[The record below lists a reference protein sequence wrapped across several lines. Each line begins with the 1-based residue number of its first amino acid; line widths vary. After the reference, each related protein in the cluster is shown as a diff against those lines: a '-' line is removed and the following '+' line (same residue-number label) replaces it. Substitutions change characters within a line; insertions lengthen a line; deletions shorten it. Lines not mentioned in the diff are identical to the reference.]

1 MYMPLSEEKEE
12 FARQLVLIAIGIFIF
27 LVIGTLVYHFS
38 EGWSYLDSLYFSTI
52 SLTARGFS
60 GQHPTNW
67 FSVLFSV
74 FYLILGVSFII
85 YAISS
90 IIAFYSSYYQKK
102 FERKFQVFMN
112 QVKSNK
118 VKEDKWIMLKVKNK
132 QQ

>member
-12 FARQLVLIAIGIFIF
+12 FARQLVIIAIGIFLF
-27 LVIGTLVYHFS
+27 LVIGTFVYHFS
-38 EGWSYLDSLYFSTI
+38 EGWSYMNSLYFSTI

-74 FYLILGVSFII
+74 FYLITGVSFII

-90 IIAFYSSYYQKK
+90 IIAFYSAYYQKK

-118 VKEDKWIMLKVKNK
+118 VKEDKWIMLKVKNR